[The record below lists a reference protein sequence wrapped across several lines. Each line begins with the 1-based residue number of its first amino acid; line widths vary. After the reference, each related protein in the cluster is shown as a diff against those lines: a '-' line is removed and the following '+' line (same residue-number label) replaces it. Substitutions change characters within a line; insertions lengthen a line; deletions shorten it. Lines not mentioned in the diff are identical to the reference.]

1 MSVAAMKPLSR
12 DTPLEVEKV
21 WLEGL
26 RQRGGLFQLQ
36 RLAELIH
43 LGRQAEREAIRRARP
58 GSVQVEL
65 DEALLQELYGKE
77 AAHNVVALRV
87 KLGFYE

>member
-1 MSVAAMKPLSR
+1 MKPLSR

-58 GSVQVEL
+58 GADQIGL
-65 DEALLQELYGKE
+65 DEALLQEAYGAE
-77 AAHNVVALRV
+77 TAHNVIALRV
-87 KLGFYE
+87 KLGFYEQ

>member
-1 MSVAAMKPLSR
+1 MAVMKPLSR
-12 DTPLEVEKV
+12 DTPLEVEEV

-26 RQRGGLFQLQ
+26 RQRGGLLQLQ

-58 GSVQVEL
+58 GASQIEL
-65 DEALLQELYGKE
+65 DEAFLQKVYGEE
-77 AAHNVVALRV
+77 AARNVIALRV
-87 KLGFYE
+87 KHGFYEQ